1 MPVPSGTRYRYT
13 KRGGKS
19 VRLAFAPSG
28 KVVEA
33 KSKKHVLADYAKKR
47 GRLGRK

>member
-1 MPVPSGTRYRYT
+1 MPVPPGTRYRYT

-19 VRLAFAPSG
+19 IRLAFAPSG

-33 KSKKHVLADYAKKR
+33 KSKKQVLQDYAKKR
-47 GRLGRK
+47 GSLGKR